1 MTTRALTAAAGL
13 LGLAVVAG
21 SPAAAQ
27 SYPTERVS
35 VDGFDIEGDDVSRE
49 LEPSADGRF
58 VAFVTRAT
66 NFSEND
72 PEFRF
77 DVFVR
82 DRFER
87 TLELVSVG
95 SAGEES
101 DGDSRFPSISADGR
115 FVAFETTASTFFPL
129 DTNAQRDVYLRDREE
144 GTTTLISRGVSG
156 SAGNGSSG
164 VPSVSDDGR
173 WVAFVSDA
181 TDLVPGDTNAQDD
194 VFLYDG
200 LFGTIRR
207 VSLTETGGES
217 GGGVV
222 GQPAMTPDGKTIAF
236 ASRASDLVEG
246 DPANFIDI
254 YVYDRCSGSVQLVSR
269 TPEGGFPSGDSF
281 SPAIS
286 ADGRRIVFSSQA
298 EDLVEED
305 GNGYEDIFLFDRDEN
320 ETTLI
325 SVSTEDEPAVG
336 DSFSPSIDAAGER
349 VIFASAGF
357 NLAPD
362 DPDGPTFDLY
372 ARDLPTERT
381 TRQSLTWRD
390 EETPLPIV
398 AWRLADEGNWA
409 GFTSEDGALAPDD
422 DNELRD
428 AYVRWVGDPCIER
441 EPNDR
446 FIDRTWINLD
456 NNDCGAI
463 SGKLEVRELP
473 GTEPD
478 TFLVAYDKQD
488 RVIASDDDSSTL
500 GNGKA
505 SALWLEPIDHGDGSR
520 SIRLGVTG
528 RPDGVDGRPNGLFFN
543 APHGQLGGFRVEVR
557 YVDES
562 GLPVLDECEEPIVDA
577 AGVGT
582 DRPLRFVTGAE
593 LFRLNFFPPEGA
605 VMAHVE
611 IDNTVGREEIAN
623 DVDHFAFAGLPPLCD
638 VAVTVLGCLGA
649 DGRPD
654 GVRLGW
660 FSKQGELVET
670 QASGPLGGVLTL
682 TALTD
687 ANGRVNV
694 AITGLGDTDFDGLF
708 DLFPSRNVD
717 TPEHDGP
724 TGHGAACCYALLVET
739 FEHEP
744 TGPASPSVEAQMA
757 AGDLNLDGGVD
768 IVDLSILINNWGWTV
783 P

>member
-1 MTTRALTAAAGL
+1 
-13 LGLAVVAG
+13 
-21 SPAAAQ
+21 
-27 SYPTERVS
+27 
-35 VDGFDIEGDDVSRE
+35 
-49 LEPSADGRF
+49 
-58 VAFVTRAT
+58 
-66 NFSEND
+66 
-72 PEFRF
+72 
-77 DVFVR
+77 
-82 DRFER
+82 
-87 TLELVSVG
+87 
-95 SAGEES
+95 
-101 DGDSRFPSISADGR
+101 
-115 FVAFETTASTFFPL
+115 
-129 DTNAQRDVYLRDREE
+129 
-144 GTTTLISRGVSG
+144 
-156 SAGNGSSG
+156 

-173 WVAFVSDA
+173 WIAFVSDA

-200 LFGTIRR
+200 LFGAIRR
-207 VSLTETGGES
+207 VSLTESGGQS
-217 GGGVV
+217 AGGVV
-222 GQPAMTPDGKTIAF
+222 GQPAMTPDGQTIAF
-236 ASRASDLVEG
+236 ASRASDIVAG

-254 YVYDRCSGSVQLVSR
+254 FVYDRCSGAVRLVSR
-269 TPEGGFPSGDSF
+269 TPEGDFPSGDSF

-305 GNGYEDIFLFDRDEN
+305 GNGYEDIFLFDRDTN
-320 ETTLI
+320 ETTLV
-325 SVSTEDEPAVG
+325 SVSTEGEPAVG

-362 DPDGPTFDLY
+362 DPDGPTLDLY
-372 ARDLPTERT
+372 ARDLNLEQT

-390 EETPLPIV
+390 KETLLPIV

-422 DNELRD
+422 DNGLRD
-428 AYVRWVGDPCIER
+428 AYLRWIGDPCIER

-456 NNDCGAI
+456 ENDCGAI
-463 SGKLEVRELP
+463 SGKLEMRELP

-478 TFLVAYDKQD
+478 TFLVAYDKQGN
-488 RVIASDDDSSTL
+488 VIASDDNSSTL

-505 SALWLEPIDHGDGSR
+505 SALWLEPVDHGDGSR

-528 RPDGVDGRPNGLFFN
+528 RPDGVDGRPDGFFFN
-543 APHGQLGGFRVEVR
+543 SPHGQLGGFRVEVR
-557 YVDES
+557 YVDGS
-562 GLPVLDECEEPIVDA
+562 GLPVLDDCEEPIVDA
-577 AGVGT
+577 AGAGT
-582 DRPLRFVTGAE
+582 NRPLRFVTGAE

-605 VMAHVE
+605 AMAHVE
-611 IDNTVGREEIAN
+611 IDNTVGREEIAS

-638 VAVTVLGCLGA
+638 VAVTVLGCLGE

-660 FSKQGELVET
+660 FNKQGELVDSLG
-670 QASGPLGGVLTL
+670 SGAPGSPLTF

-687 ANGRVNV
+687 ANGRVNI

-708 DLFPSRNVD
+708 DLFPPRNVG
-717 TPEHDGP
+717 TPPFDGP
-724 TGHGAACCYALLVET
+724 TGHGAACCYALLVEH
-739 FEHEP
+739 FEHGFPAPAAAEP
-744 TGPASPSVEAQMA
+744 EDQLQQ
-757 AGDLNLDGGVD
+757 GDLNLDGGVD
-768 IVDLSILINNWGWTV
+768 IVDLSILINNWGWTA